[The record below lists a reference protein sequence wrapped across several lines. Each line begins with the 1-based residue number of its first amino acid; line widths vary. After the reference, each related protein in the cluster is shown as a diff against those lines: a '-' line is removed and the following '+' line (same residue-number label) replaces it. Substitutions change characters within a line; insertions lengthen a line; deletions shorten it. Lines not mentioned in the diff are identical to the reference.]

1 MGLDVQIYSFLSS
14 FIYGLIFY
22 FLLELLNILV
32 KNVKLV
38 FKFIISFLFIIIVAC
53 LYFIML
59 LFINNGVV
67 HIYFILMVLVG
78 YIFSYKVLLRVFT
91 YFLKK

>member
-1 MGLDVQIYSFLSS
+1 MKLDVQIYSFLSS
-14 FIYGLIFY
+14 FIFGLIFY
-22 FLLELLNILV
+22 FLLELLNIFV
-32 KNVKLV
+32 KNVKFV
-38 FKFIISFLFIIIVAC
+38 FKFIISFLFIFIVAC

-59 LFINNGVV
+59 LFINNGVI

-78 YIFSYKVLLRVFT
+78 YIFSYKVLLWVFT